1 MPDIEVTGAHVEGA
15 EPILT
20 PQALDF
26 VAGLQRRFGARREEL
41 LVARSARREEIS
53 RTGRLD
59 FLPETAEIR
68 AAEWKV
74 AETPAALLDRRVEIT
89 GPTDRKMTVNAL
101 NSGAQVWLADFE
113 DATTPTWS
121 NLVQGQ
127 ANLIDAFERRID
139 FTSPEGKEY
148 RLRPDAELPTV
159 VVRPRGWHL
168 EERHVQTCHRRGAH
182 AIGGMATF
190 IPSRRDPAVNE
201 AALAK
206 VAADKNREAGDGFD
220 GSWVAHPDLVPVC
233 RTAFDSVLGDRPNR
247 KDWPVESVEITAEQ
261 LLDVA
266 GTEGARTERG
276 LHSAIAVGLRYIEAW
291 LRGHGAVGIFN
302 LMEDVATAEISRS
315 QIWQWV
321 HNDVVLEG
329 GEKVTAELVR
339 RLVSE
344 ELSSLRES
352 LGDAAYD
359 AGRWRQA
366 GALFEQ
372 VALDGDFADFLTV
385 PGYALL
391 D

>member
-26 VAGLQRRFGARREEL
+26 VAGLQRRFGARREER
-41 LVARSARREEIS
+41 LVARTARREEIS

-113 DATTPTWS
+113 DATAPTWS

-159 VVRPRGWHL
+159 VVGWHL

-182 AIGGMATF
+182 AIGGMAGF

-233 RTAFDSVLGDRPNR
+233 RTAFDSVLGDRPNQ
-247 KDWPVESVEITAEQ
+247 KDRPVESVEITAEQ

-321 HNDVVLEG
+321 RNDVVLEG

-344 ELSSLRES
+344 ELSGLRES

-359 AGRWRQA
+359 AGRWQQA

>member
-101 NSGAQVWLADFE
+101 NSGVQVWLADFE
-113 DATTPTWS
+113 DATAPTWS

-159 VVRPRGWHL
+159 VVGWHL

-182 AIGGMATF
+182 AIGGMAAF

-233 RTAFDSVLGDRPNR
+233 RTAFDSVLGDRPNQ
-247 KDWPVESVEITAEQ
+247 KDRPVESVEITAEQ

-266 GTEGARTERG
+266 GTEGSRTERG

-291 LRGHGAVGIFN
+291 LCGHGAVGIFN

>member
-113 DATTPTWS
+113 DATAPTWS

-159 VVRPRGWHL
+159 VVGWHL

-182 AIGGMATF
+182 AIGGMAAF

-220 GSWVAHPDLVPVC
+220 GSWVAHPELVPVC
-233 RTAFDSVLGDRPNR
+233 RTAFDSVLGDRPNQR
-247 KDWPVESVEITAEQ
+247 DRPVESVEITAEQ

-276 LHSAIAVGLRYIEAW
+276 LHSAISVGLRYIEAW

-344 ELSSLRES
+344 ELSGLRES